1 MWVSG
6 FWKVLEKICSS
17 RIHFNLFESPA
28 AKVWMSYRG
37 RIDFET
43 LNSHNRC
50 SWESKDPIE
59 AV

>member
-1 MWVSG
+1 
-6 FWKVLEKICSS
+6 
-17 RIHFNLFESPA
+17 
-28 AKVWMSYRG
+28 MSYRG